1 MGRELTQHLVQS
13 SFYLKK
19 IIFPKRNR
27 IPVGLGDIPKTT
39 GVELGLE
46 GAQAARALAPA
57 GLTGYG
63 PVPREVRQLPSL
75 YDDHGMRNKK
85 DEQDVCEGNKQISP
99 LETAKKAGGSA
110 GHPVP
115 QHVPTAGD
123 PRHPAALQCRLSQEP
138 ASGCAGPQFWF

>member
-1 MGRELTQHLVQS
+1 M
-13 SFYLKK
+13 
-19 IIFPKRNR
+19 
-27 IPVGLGDIPKTT
+27 
-39 GVELGLE
+39 ELGLE

-63 PVPREVRQLPSL
+63 PVPREVRQLPSP

-138 ASGCAGPQFWF
+138 ASGCADPQFWF